1 MMYCSTEETKT
12 PNIYRLA
19 TILFFFF
26 KSNVYQHQATLF
38 FFFLISLVAKNGT
51 TAFFLTHLSSQS

>member
-19 TILFFFF
+19 TILFFF